1 MPIYTK
7 KGDGGE
13 TGLPGK
19 RRLAKADPLFEV
31 LGTLDEANAS
41 VGLARSWLKKN
52 NKKLGDQLEQI
63 QRHFL
68 AIGAYLAAE
77 IPSQQTLTELITDTA
92 LVEQMID
99 KWDSQLPELKNFI
112 LPGGSQA
119 GATLHL
125 CRTIVRR
132 LERSYQR
139 LPSQQK
145 VTEISTYLNRLS
157 DFFFQAARW
166 VNHQQNQPESIWK
179 I

>member
-31 LGTLDEANAS
+31 LGTLDETNAS
-41 VGLARSWLKKN
+41 VGLACSWLETKN
-52 NKKLGDQLEQI
+52 APLRNQLAQI
-63 QRHFL
+63 QRHL
-68 AIGAYLAAE
+68 LTIGAYLAADV
-77 IPSQQTLTELITDTA
+77 PSQQTLTDLATDTSTA
-92 LVEQMID
+92 ERLID
-99 KWDSQLPELKNFI
+99 EWDSQLPELKNFI

-132 LERSYQR
+132 LERNYQR
-139 LPSQQK
+139 LPDHQK
-145 VTEISTYLNRLS
+145 VAEISTYLNRLS

-166 VNHQQNQPESIWK
+166 INYQQNQPESIWK